1 MVKTISYTIKFVKLI
16 YKKIV
21 GERISDEIIGK
32 KSIWR
37 SDNGAECSV
46 EQVAIEYYQKKGFKG

>member
-1 MVKTISYTIKFVKLI
+1 MPINISCELFIVVFY
-16 YKKIV
+16 V
-21 GERISDEIIGK
+21 GERLSDEVVGK

-46 EQVAIEYYQKKGFKG
+46 EHVAIEYYQKQGFKG

>member
-1 MVKTISYTIKFVKLI
+1 MIFIALHL
-16 YKKIV
+16 
-21 GERISDEIIGK
+21 GERLSDEVVGK

-46 EQVAIEYYQKKGFKG
+46 EHVAIEYYQKQGFKG